1 MLRDIGE
8 EALQGR
14 TLQSAAGKPAIIIGG
29 LDQPPALAPLA
40 ADKGLAGFALRLQRV
55 ELLIQPVLGGF
66 AGVDRAAPYRRPRRH
81 AFKPKK
87 RGPDQR
93 VPVIRR
99 ATADSER

>member
-14 TLQSAAGKPAIIIGG
+14 ALQRAAGTPAIIIGG

-66 AGVDRAAPYRRPRRH
+66 AGVDGAAPYRRRRH

>member
-14 TLQSAAGKPAIIIGG
+14 ALQRAAGKPAIIIGG

-55 ELLIQPVLGGF
+55 ELLLQPVLGGF
-66 AGVDRAAPYRRPRRH
+66 AGVDGAAPYRRRRH
-81 AFKPKK
+81 GLRPKK

-93 VPVIRR
+93 VPGIKL
-99 ATADSER
+99 AISDTER